1 MSNTLILNSSNIINN
16 NNNTLEYKFINGN
29 YKVNDK
35 SSIALSS
42 FVIPY
47 SWFNITTEY
56 NNKKMSYSFP
66 TGATFITVN
75 LTLPDGFY
83 TVNDLNDFL
92 HQQMISNGHYLIN
105 NLGQNVYYIELTYNV
120 NYYACQILT
129 FTVPTSLPAGWS
141 APPGFPAFPT
151 VATSPIFGLPIDGS
165 VRSILGFS
173 DNAFGGSTSNTSD
186 LSNLVPQGSVVNSI
200 VIRCSLVNNSITSP
214 SDIIDSFPID
224 TTFGSNINY
233 VPNFEKWIKLRSGNY
248 SGFTVSLFD
257 QNLTPLK
264 VKDPNMLLTLMIK
277 QE

>member
-29 YKVNDK
+29 YKVNDN

-224 TTFGSNINY
+224 STFGSNINY